1 MDGSRIQIQK
11 IMITVIW
18 GVNGIY
24 LIDALPEK
32 ASFNSSYFISNIITP
47 LKLKKKSIWSESD
60 KRKIWLHL
68 DNCRVHN
75 SVESLKETEA
85 AGFKRTPHPPYSP
98 DIAPSDFFL
107 FGYTKQELKGH
118 CFTDRHELFEAICEI
133 IYKISKEKREEVFD
147 AWMRRCEYVINHKGE
162 YYHE

>member
-1 MDGSRIQIQK
+1 MYLLN
-11 IMITVIW
+11 ITT
-18 GVNGIY
+18 VNG
-24 LIDALPEK
+24 
-32 ASFNSSYFISNIITP
+32 FISEKQT
-47 LKLKKKSIWSESD
+47 

-75 SVESLKETEA
+75 SVESQKRTKE

-107 FGYTKQELKGH
+107 FGYTKQKLKGH
-118 CFTDRHELFEAICEI
+118 RFTDPDDLFEKIHEI
-133 IYKISKEKREEVFD
+133 IYKISKEKRKEVFD
-147 AWMRRCEYVINHKGE
+147 AWIKRCEYVISHGGE